1 MNESFYFLLALS
13 FLVGSIWV
21 TLTSI
26 AAERFG
32 SKIGGLIG
40 GLPSTVIVSF
50 FFIGLTQSPQ
60 TASLATN
67 VFPLAYSV
75 TGLFLVFYALFS
87 RKGFLV
93 SFICSLL
100 IWFSLSA
107 LIILFDINNFLI
119 SLLAYALV
127 FSISYYIL
135 EKKLKIPSTGRVKM
149 NYSALQVLGRAVFSG
164 MMIAFAVFMSR
175 IGGPI
180 FGGIFSAFPAVFISI
195 LIISY
200 KSRGMD
206 FSRAM
211 TKPLMTTGM
220 LSIVAYGTA
229 VRFLYPG
236 FGLIAG
242 TLGAYILSLVG
253 AYISYVLFQKSNTK
267 KGAW

>member
-21 TLTSI
+21 TLTSV

-40 GLPSTVIVSF
+40 GLPSTAIVSF

-60 TASLATN
+60 TASQATE
-67 VFPLAYSV
+67 VFPLAYSI
-75 TGLFLVFYALFS
+75 TGLFLVFFALLS
-87 RKGFLV
+87 KNKFLV
-93 SFICSLL
+93 SLIGSLL

-107 LIILFDINNFLI
+107 LVILFNIDNFYI
-119 SLLAYALV
+119 SLLAYGFV

-135 EKKLKIPSTGRVKM
+135 EKRLKIPSTGRVQMK
-149 NYSALQVLGRAVFSG
+149 YSPLQILGRAVFSG
-164 MMIAFAVFMSR
+164 LIIAFAVFMSKV
-175 IGGPI
+175 GGPI

-200 KSRGMD
+200 RSGGMD
-206 FSRAM
+206 FSRAL

-220 LSIVAYGTA
+220 LTVVAYGTA
-229 VRFLYPG
+229 VRYLYPG

-242 TLGAYILSLVG
+242 TAGAYIISLAS
-253 AYISYVLFQKSNTK
+253 AYASYMIFQKRS
-267 KGAW
+267 

>member
-26 AAERFG
+26 VAERFG

-40 GLPSTVIVSF
+40 GLPSTAIVSF

-60 TASLATN
+60 IASQATN
-67 VFPLAYSV
+67 AFPLAYSI
-75 TGLFLVFYALFS
+75 TGLFLVFYALLS

-93 SFICSLL
+93 SFIGSLL
-100 IWFSLSA
+100 TWFSLST
-107 LIILFDINNFLI
+107 LIILFDVDNFFI
-119 SLLAYALV
+119 SLFVYALV
-127 FSISYYIL
+127 FSISYYII
-135 EKKLKIPSTGRVKM
+135 EKRLKIPSVERVKM
-149 NYSALQVLGRAVFSG
+149 KYSTLQVLGRAVFSG
-164 MMIAFAVFMSR
+164 LMITFAVFMSK

-200 KSRGMD
+200 KSGGMN

-220 LSIVAYGTA
+220 LTVVVYGTGGSIHYFA
-229 VRFLYPG
+229 VKCLCILRDPPKK
-236 FGLIAG
+236 LI
-242 TLGAYILSLVG
+242 
-253 AYISYVLFQKSNTK
+253 N
-267 KGAW
+267 KGAWPLLILI

>member
-67 VFPLAYSV
+67 VFPLAYSI

-87 RKGFLV
+87 RKGFPV

-107 LIILFDINNFLI
+107 LIILLDINNFLI

-135 EKKLKIPSTGRVKM
+135 EKKLKIPSAGRVKM
-149 NYSALQVLGRAVFSG
+149 NYSTLQVLGRALFSG

-200 KSRGMD
+200 KSRGMA

-220 LSIVAYGTA
+220 LSVVAYGTA
-229 VRFLYPG
+229 VRFLYPS

-242 TLGAYILSLVG
+242 TLGAYILSLAG

-267 KGAW
+267 KAA

>member
-26 AAERFG
+26 MAERFG

-40 GLPSTVIVSF
+40 GLPSTAIVSF

-60 TASLATN
+60 TASQATD
-67 VFPLAYSV
+67 VFPLAYSI
-75 TGLFLVFYALFS
+75 TGLFLVFYAVLS

-93 SFICSLL
+93 SFIGSLL

-107 LIILFDINNFLI
+107 LIILFDIDNFFI
-119 SLLAYALV
+119 SLLAYALI
-127 FSISYYIL
+127 FSISYYVL
-135 EKKLKIPSTGRVKM
+135 EKRLKIPSVGRVKM
-149 NYSALQVLGRAVFSG
+149 NYSILQVLGRAVFSG
-164 MMIAFAVFMSR
+164 LMITFAVFMSKV
-175 IGGPI
+175 GGPI

-200 KSRGMD
+200 KSGGMD

-211 TKPLMTTGM
+211 TKPLMMTGM
-220 LSIVAYGTA
+220 LTVVTYGTA
-229 VRFLYPG
+229 VRYLYPS
-236 FGLIAG
+236 FGLVAG
-242 TLGAYILSLVG
+242 TVG
-253 AYISYVLFQKSNTK
+253 AYIISLFSAYVSYVIFQKNS
-267 KGAW
+267 

>member
-1 MNESFYFLLALS
+1 MNGSFHLLLGLS

-26 AAERFG
+26 VAERLG

-40 GLPSTVIVSF
+40 GLPSTAIVSF

-60 TASLATN
+60 TAAIATN
-67 VFPLAYSV
+67 VFPLAYSI

-87 RKGFLV
+87 RKGFLIAIV
-93 SFICSLL
+93 GSLL

-107 LIILFDINNFLI
+107 LVVLFDIDNFFI

-127 FSISYYIL
+127 FSISYYVL
-135 EKKLKIPSTGRVKM
+135 EKRLKIPSSGRTKI
-149 NYSALQVLGRAVFSG
+149 NTNSLQILGRAIFSG
-164 MMIAFAVFMSR
+164 LIITFAVFMSKA
-175 IGGPI
+175 GGPI

-206 FSRAM
+206 FSRAV
-211 TKPLMTTGM
+211 TKPLMITGM
-220 LSIVAYGTA
+220 LTVVAYGTA
-229 VRFLYPG
+229 VRYLYPSL
-236 FGLIAG
+236 GLVAG
-242 TLGAYILSLVG
+242 TVG
-253 AYISYVLFQKSNTK
+253 AYMISLVCAYVSYAIFQKSERTNRSE
-267 KGAW
+267 